1 MSTTTHGSM
10 QPITCGSCDKAF
22 SPKRYRRAVWL
33 FNACERL
40 HRTCFVVFGIQMEC
54 DFVVTQLLTEWHKV
68 TVQAHR
74 RSSFQKTMKVLRLW
88 SFQHA
93 LLEANQR
100 MAATEFNAVRQCWNK
115 WKCEA
120 LMPVLVDSSDSSN
133 SNA

>member
-1 MSTTTHGSM
+1 
-10 QPITCGSCDKAF
+10 
-22 SPKRYRRAVWL
+22 
-33 FNACERL
+33 
-40 HRTCFVVFGIQMEC
+40 MEC
-54 DFVVTQLLTEWHKV
+54 NFVVTQLLTEWHKV
-68 TVQAHR
+68 TVQARR
-74 RSSFQKTMKVLRLW
+74 RSSFQKTMKVMRLW

-133 SNA
+133 S